1 MQRTVCAFTVAML
14 ICAAMSE
21 TCHAAPVAYRHSH
34 HYIVIPLTRHYGYQ
48 SYWWPQGQ
56 YHWSFFGTPERWG
69 FWCDGAGSQH
79 VSC

>member
-1 MQRTVCAFTVAML
+1 MQRTVCASIVAML
-14 ICAAMSE
+14 ICAAICE

-48 SYWWPQGQ
+48 PYWWPQGQ

-79 VSC
+79 ISC